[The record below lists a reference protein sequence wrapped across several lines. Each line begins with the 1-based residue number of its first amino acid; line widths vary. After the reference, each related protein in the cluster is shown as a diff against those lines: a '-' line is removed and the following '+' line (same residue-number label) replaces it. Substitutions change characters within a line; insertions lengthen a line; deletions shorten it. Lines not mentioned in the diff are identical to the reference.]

1 MPAIVALIVEPEEQ
15 EFVRGQLAGV
25 ATPRFCDRV
34 EALEAIVAAG
44 MAQAVLADLRDKAGV
59 QVAPVLRRLRSRMP
73 ALPIVLCFR
82 PTPLTLREV
91 PDLLGTM
98 PGTGLVLRGFE
109 HVGLAMKKLLHSPRP
124 PSAAETLL
132 RRLVP
137 LTPASLQPFF
147 TVCAVKG
154 SPRLR
159 VPAVAAWSRIPRRTL
174 ERRLSEAQLPG
185 AAGVVGAFAAL
196 HAAWWLDVY
205 GWPTKQVIEEM
216 QFSHLSSL
224 TRTLKRHFGCS
235 VSQLDDYGGFNVLLL
250 RYEETLR
257 HASLQ

>member
-1 MPAIVALIVEPEEQ
+1 MPAIVVLIVEPEEQ
-15 EFVRGQLAGV
+15 AFVREQLSGIV
-25 ATPRFCDRV
+25 TPRFCDSV
-34 EALEAIVAAG
+34 EALEAIVLSG
-44 MAQAVLADLRDKAGV
+44 TVRAVLADVRDKSGAETL
-59 QVAPVLRRLRSRMP
+59 PVLQRLRNRLP
-73 ALPIVLCFR
+73 ALPLVMCFR
-82 PTPLTLREV
+82 PTPLALREV
-91 PDLLGTM
+91 PDLMRTV
-98 PGTGLVLRGFE
+98 PGMGIILRGFE
-109 HVGLAMKKLLHSPRP
+109 HIGLAVKKLLHGPRP

-137 LTPASLQPFF
+137 LTPAALQPFF

-159 VPAVAAWSRIPRRTL
+159 VNAAAELSRIPRRTL
-174 ERRLSEAQLPG
+174 ERRLTDAQLPG
-185 AAGVVGAFAAL
+185 AAGCVGSFAAL

-235 VSQLDDYGGFNVLLL
+235 VSQLQDYGGFNVLLL
-250 RYEETLR
+250 RYEQALR
-257 HASLQ
+257 RSLS

>member
-1 MPAIVALIVEPEEQ
+1 MPVIAALIIEPEEQ

-34 EALEAIVAAG
+34 EALEALVSAG
-44 MAQAVLADLRDKAGV
+44 LVQAVLADLRDKAGMAV
-59 QVAPVLRRLRSRMP
+59 LPVLQRLRIRMP
-73 ALPIVLCFR
+73 AVPVVLCFR
-82 PTPLTLREV
+82 PTPLTLREM
-91 PDLLGTM
+91 PDLLRAV
-98 PGTGLVLRGFE
+98 PGMGFVLRGFE
-109 HVGLAMKKLLHSPRP
+109 HIGLAMNRLLRGPRP

-137 LTPASLQPFF
+137 ITPAALQPFF

-159 VPAVAAWSRIPRRTL
+159 VPAAAAWSRIPRRTL
-174 ERRLSEAQLPG
+174 ERRLSEARLPG
-185 AAGVVGAFAAL
+185 AAGVVGSCAAL

-216 QFSHLSSL
+216 EFSHFSSL

-235 VSQLDDYGGFNVLLL
+235 VSQLHDYGGFNALL
-250 RYEETLR
+250 RRYEQTLSR
-257 HASLQ
+257 AVSQ